1 MDMIVPAF
9 YSLIFDMSVSALY
22 PFVLRPFSVRI
33 RISHV
38 CFQLFCTIS
47 HLKIVNAVCVHIDYD
62 HIVHMRCT
70 VHMTWK
76 VWKFLSAPKLRLAE
90 VLQKCCTGEIMLAC
104 FEPEMS
110 PSSDLDIIQT
120 SETRV

>member
-1 MDMIVPAF
+1 M
-9 YSLIFDMSVSALY
+9 
-22 PFVLRPFSVRI
+22 
-33 RISHV
+33 
-38 CFQLFCTIS
+38 
-47 HLKIVNAVCVHIDYD
+47 CVHIDYD

-90 VLQKCCTGEIMLAC
+90 VPEIMLAC